1 MKFWGGGGGPS
12 VKYFHIFGRLCYI
25 LVDPDSRHKWDSK
38 SDEGIFLGYTSNNRA
53 YHVFNMYTNYVM
65 ESINMVIDDTNGSL
79 SLDESN
85 EDENEDVVIDVST
98 NVTDRSTNINIDSM
112 HNNSSE
118 SEDEQVS
125 LKHPSWRI

>member
-1 MKFWGGGGGPS
+1 
-12 VKYFHIFGRLCYI
+12 
-25 LVDPDSRHKWDSK
+25 
-38 SDEGIFLGYTSNNRA
+38 
-53 YHVFNMYTNYVM
+53 MYTNYVM